1 MVVDLSL
8 KNKNGFF
15 LVEALLSVL
24 IVSVLAWMVSSCIKQ
39 RVQVSESL
47 KKKRL
52 EMNAVAEEKM
62 KEMVICP
69 NYVEDMDIS

>member
-69 NYVEDMDIS
+69 DYVEDMDIS